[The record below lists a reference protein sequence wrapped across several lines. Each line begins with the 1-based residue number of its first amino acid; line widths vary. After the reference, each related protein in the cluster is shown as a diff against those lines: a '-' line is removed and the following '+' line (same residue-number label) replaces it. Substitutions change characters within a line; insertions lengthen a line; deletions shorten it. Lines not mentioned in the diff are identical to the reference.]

1 MIKIYIDGASSG
13 NPGKIGIGYVI
24 YKDDKIIKEESV
36 PLGVQTNNFAE
47 YMALVFALIDTISM
61 NEKEVAV
68 FSDSNL
74 LCEQINGNFKVKNQ
88 NIYALFVL
96 AKNLISKLKKFSISH
111 VDREKNKEADKLAK
125 QATGFLM
132 M

>member
-24 YKDDKIIKEESV
+24 YKNDKLLKEESV
-36 PLGVQTNNFAE
+36 SLGVQTNNFAE
-47 YMALVFALIDTISM
+47 YMALIFALIDSIDM
-61 NEKEVAV
+61 NEKEVSV

-74 LCEQINGNFKVKNQ
+74 LCEQINGKFKVKNQ
-88 NIYALFVL
+88 NIYSLFVM
-96 AKNLISKLKKFSISH
+96 AKNLISKLKKFSIKH
-111 VDREKNKEADKLAK
+111 IEREKNKEADKLAK

>member
-96 AKNLISKLKKFSISH
+96 AKNLISKRFLL
-111 VDREKNKEADKLAK
+111 RKE
-125 QATGFLM
+125 
-132 M
+132 